1 MNVKHSSNNSAQDSK
16 IITQRVLVA
25 VLLGILVGSCLS
37 FFKPVIDP
45 SAMDVVIR
53 GLRAFTDLFLRLI
66 KLLIGPLVLAT
77 LTVGVGQMG
86 TGTAVGRIGL
96 RAMTWFLS
104 ASLLSLCLGML
115 LVNLLHPG

>member
-66 KLLIGPLVLAT
+66 KKSFRSWSFPSYL
-77 LTVGVGQMG
+77 
-86 TGTAVGRIGL
+86 GL
-96 RAMTWFLS
+96 QEAR
-104 ASLLSLCLGML
+104 
-115 LVNLLHPG
+115 